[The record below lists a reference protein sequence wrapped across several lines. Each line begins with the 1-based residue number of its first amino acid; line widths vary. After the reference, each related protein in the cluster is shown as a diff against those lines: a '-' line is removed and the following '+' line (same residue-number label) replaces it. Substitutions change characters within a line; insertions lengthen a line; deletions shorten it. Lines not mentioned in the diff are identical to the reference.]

1 MITIDDFTKVEL
13 KIGTVETVES
23 VEGSEKLYKFTINMG
38 TEVRQVLGGYK
49 ISYADPAML
58 IGKQVVVVANLQPRR
73 FMLGSPEQ
81 RAGGGFE
88 SNGMILAAHDED
100 GKPIYLT
107 PASPVPAG
115 SKIS

>member
-13 KIGTVETVES
+13 KIGTIETVEP
-23 VEGSEKLYKFTINMG
+23 VEGSEKLYKFTVNMG
-38 TEVRQVLGGYK
+38 TETRQILGGYK
-49 ISYADPAML
+49 LSYADPAVL
-58 IGKQVVVVANLQPRR
+58 VGKQVVVVANLQPRTL
-73 FMLGSPEQ
+73 M
-81 RAGGGFE
+81 GFE
-88 SNGMILAAHDED
+88 SNGMILAAHGED